1 MSDIVTDLRTL
12 ATMPEYDR
20 AANMFEQCA
29 AEIERLRA
37 VLTQDKP
44 RAAWADTALKN
55 GLLCEEIDRLR
66 EVLKSVFTEV
76 DLDAMDDN
84 AELQRQ
90 LSTIARLARA
100 ALANAKPEQETE

>member
-20 AANMFEQCA
+20 AADMFEKCA
-29 AEIERLRA
+29 AEVE
-37 VLTQDKP
+37 
-44 RAAWADTALKN
+44 
-55 GLLCEEIDRLR
+55 RLR